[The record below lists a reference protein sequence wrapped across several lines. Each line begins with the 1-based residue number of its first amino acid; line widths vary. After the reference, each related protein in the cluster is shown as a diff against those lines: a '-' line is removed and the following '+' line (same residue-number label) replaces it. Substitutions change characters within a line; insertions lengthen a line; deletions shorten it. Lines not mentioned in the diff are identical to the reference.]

1 MSFDKD
7 AIKQNLKD
15 QLSGHP
21 VKALKAAHD
30 VDPGKALRTGRTAAR
45 KAQERQSLLIE
56 RQRQREEIKLA
67 ESEDEIARRKTLA
80 KSGRGGRRSLIQT
93 SEAGVGATNLGGTT

>member
-1 MSFDKD
+1 MSLNKD

-15 QLSGHP
+15 QLSLNP
-21 VKALKAAHD
+21 LKSIKAAHD
-30 VDPGKALRTGRTAAR
+30 PDPGHVFRTGRTAAR
-45 KAQERQSLLIE
+45 KAQEKQSLLIE

-67 ESEDEIARRKTLA
+67 ESEDEIARRKALA
-80 KSGRGGRRSLIQT
+80 KSGKAGRRSLIQT

>member
-15 QLSGHP
+15 QLSGNP
-21 VKALKAAHD
+21 VKGLKAAHE
-30 VDPGKALRTGRTAAR
+30 VDPGKVFRTGRTAAK

-56 RQRQREEIKLA
+56 KQRQREEIKLA
-67 ESEDEIARRKTLA
+67 ESDDEISRRKALT
-80 KSGRGGRRSLIQT
+80 KSGKGGRRSLIQT
-93 SEAGVGATNLGGTT
+93 SGVGTTNLGGTS